1 MSDHA
6 KLSPSKRSR
15 WALCPGSIREEAK
28 YPDTGSGPAAAD
40 GTHSHTLLEYCIQ
53 LDRFIDPM
61 TQIGAK
67 FEDHEGEFVV
77 HQDRAERVKVA
88 VDYIM
93 HYSAFG
99 ILPVVSESKVDPAF
113 LLGRSDL
120 SGTVDV
126 QILAG
131 NTLELID
138 YKDGMGVVTAEGN
151 MQLEQY
157 AYGVL
162 AGYKLPVNGAYPF
175 EYVKMTIIQ
184 PKLAMKGMKPITSHT
199 VTVRSL
205 LDNMGTI
212 ITQAAATDAPDAPLV
227 PGDSQC
233 KFCRAKGSCNAL
245 ASNVMKEVGIMFQPV
260 VTQTLDVAQQSAD
273 KDPST
278 MDDAQIRQIMEAAPL
293 MRQLLEGVEKEA
305 QRRLEMGQV
314 IPGLKLV
321 NGRGSRAWALPETE
335 MAEKLIKMG
344 IPKSAVYETKLVT
357 PAKAEK
363 LTWEKK
369 DGTKVALTERQL
381 KRMEQEYVVKLA
393 GKLTVAPE
401 SDGRPA
407 VITNAA
413 PLFSAVDEGRIA
425 GDLTTRIE
433 YTVTNGVVQIQS
445 VEQTETLPSWLS

>member
-1 MSDHA
+1 VSDHA

-40 GTHSHTLLEYCIQ
+40 GTHSHTLLEHCIKNG
-53 LDRFIDPM
+53 LSDPM
-61 TQIGAK
+61 DQVGET
-67 FEDHEGEFVV
+67 FTDHEGTFKVDA
-77 HQDRAERVKVA
+77 DRAARVKSA
-88 VDYIM
+88 IEYIRERSM
-93 HYSAFG
+93 NG
-99 ILPVVSESKVDPAF
+99 IFKVISEQKVDPEH
-113 LLGRSDL
+113 LLGRDDL
-120 SGTVDV
+120 SGTVDC
-126 QILAG
+126 QIIG
-131 NTLELID
+131 PDWIELID
-138 YKDGMGVVTAEGN
+138 YKDGMGIVSAEGN
-151 MQLEQY
+151 LQLEQY

-162 AGYKLPVNGAYPF
+162 AGYKLPVNGDYPF
-175 EYVKMTIIQ
+175 KTVRMTIIQ
-184 PKLAMKGMKPITSHT
+184 PKLALRGMPAITSHD
-199 VTVRSL
+199 VSLRSL

-212 ITQAAATDAPDAPLV
+212 ITQAAATDKPDAPLV
-227 PGDSQC
+227 PGESQC

-278 MDDAQIRQIMEAAPL
+278 MDDAQIAQIMEAAPL

-305 QRRLEMGQV
+305 LRRLEAGQV

-321 NGRGSRAWALPETE
+321 NGRGSRAWALPEDD
-335 MAEKLIKMG
+335 MAEKLVKMG
-344 IPKSAVYETKLVT
+344 IPKGAIYETKLVT

-369 DGTKVALTERQL
+369 DGTKVALTDRQL

-413 PLFSAVDEGRIA
+413 PLFSAVEA
-425 GDLTTRIE
+425 APAAE
-433 YTVTNGVVQIQS
+433 S
-445 VEQTETLPSWLS
+445 LPSWLS

>member
-1 MSDHA
+1 MSTHA
-6 KLSPSKRSR
+6 MLSPSKRSR

-40 GTHSHTLLEYCIQ
+40 GTHSHTLLEHCIKNG
-53 LDRFIDPM
+53 LSDPM
-61 TQIGAK
+61 DQVGET
-67 FEDHEGEFVV
+67 FTDHEGTFKVDA
-77 HQDRAERVKVA
+77 DRAARVKSA
-88 VDYIM
+88 IEYIRERSM
-93 HYSAFG
+93 NGLFSV
-99 ILPVVSESKVDPAF
+99 ISEQKVDPEF
-113 LLGRSDL
+113 LLGRKDL
-120 SGTVDV
+120 SGTVDC
-126 QILAG
+126 QIIG
-131 NTLELID
+131 PDFLELID

-162 AGYKLPVNGAYPF
+162 AGYKLPVNGAFPF
-175 EYVKMTIIQ
+175 SRVIMTIVQ
-184 PKLAMKGMKPITSHT
+184 PKLALKGMKPITSHE
-199 VTVRSL
+199 VTVKSL
-205 LDNMGTI
+205 MDNIGTI
-212 ITQAAATDAPDAPLV
+212 VLQAAATDKPDAPLV
-227 PGDSQC
+227 PGESQC

-278 MDDAQIRQIMEAAPL
+278 MDDAQIAQIMEAAPL

-305 QRRLEMGQV
+305 LRRLEMGQV

-321 NGRGSRAWALPETE
+321 NGRGSRAWALPEDD
-335 MAEKLIKMG
+335 MAEKLVKMG

-393 GKLTVAPE
+393 GKLTVVPE
-401 SDGRPA
+401 SDGRQA

-413 PLFSAVDEGRIA
+413 PLFSAVIGV
-425 GDLTTRIE
+425 DLAIPGTE
-433 YTVTNGVVQIQS
+433 KTVVNGVVQQPES
-445 VEQTETLPSWLS
+445 LPSWLS

>member
-40 GTHSHTLLEYCIQ
+40 GTHSHTLLEHCIKNG
-53 LDRFIDPM
+53 LSDPM
-61 TQIGAK
+61 DQVGET
-67 FEDHEGEFVV
+67 FTDHEGEFKVDA
-77 HQDRAERVKVA
+77 DRAARVKTA
-88 VDYIM
+88 IDYIREQSLGGM
-93 HYSAFG
+93 
-99 ILPVVSESKVDPAF
+99 LTVVSEERVDPEH

-120 SGTVDV
+120 SGTVDC
-126 QILAG
+126 QILG
-131 NTLELID
+131 PDFLELID

-151 MQLEQY
+151 LQLEQY

-162 AGYKLPVNGAYPF
+162 AGLRLPVNGNYPF
-175 EYVKMTIIQ
+175 SRIIMTIIQ
-184 PKLAMKGMKPITSHT
+184 PKLAMKGMKPITSHE
-199 VTVRSL
+199 VSVRDL
-205 LDNMGTI
+205 LTNIGTI
-212 ITQAAATDAPDAPLV
+212 ISQAAATDAPDAPLV

-233 KFCRAKGSCNAL
+233 KFCRAKGSCSAL
-245 ASNVMKEVGIMFQPV
+245 ANNVMKEVGIMFQPV
-260 VTQTLDVAQQSAD
+260 VTETLDVAQQSAD
-273 KDPST
+273 KDPAT

-293 MRQLLEGVEKEA
+293 MRQLLEAVEKEA
-305 QRRLEMGQV
+305 LRRLESGGS

-321 NGRGSRAWALPETE
+321 NGRGSRAWALPEEE
-335 MAEKLIKMG
+335 MAEKLVKMG

-369 DGTKVALTERQL
+369 DGTKVTLTERQL
-381 KRMEQEYVVKLA
+381 KRMDQEYVSKLA

-407 VITNAA
+407 VIMNAA
-413 PLFSAVDEGRIA
+413 PLFSAVVAPLKEDGTDQAAVLQAAI
-425 GDLTTRIE
+425 D
-433 YTVTNGVVQIQS
+433 
-445 VEQTETLPSWLS
+445 QTFLPSWLS

>member
-1 MSDHA
+1 MSAHA
-6 KLSPSKRSR
+6 MLSPSKRSR

-40 GTHSHTLLEYCIQ
+40 GTHSHTLLEHCIKQFVDPLSMVGQ
-53 LDRFIDPM
+53 LM
-61 TQIGAK
+61 T
-67 FEDHEGEFVV
+67 DHEGSFHVDK
-77 HQDRAERVKVA
+77 DRAERVKVA
-88 VDYIM
+88 FDYVHKIENLG
-93 HYSAFG
+93 HR
-99 ILPVVSESKVDPAF
+99 VVSETKVDPEF
-113 LLGRSDL
+113 LLGRKDL
-120 SGTVDV
+120 SGTVDL
-126 QILAG
+126 QIIG
-131 NTLELID
+131 HDTLELID
-138 YKDGMGVVTAEGN
+138 YKDGMGIVSAEGN

-162 AGYKLPVNGAYPF
+162 AGYKLPVNGAYPID
-175 EYVKMTIIQ
+175 YVKMTIIQ

-199 VTVRSL
+199 VTVRDL
-205 LDNMGTI
+205 IANMGTI
-212 ITQAAATDAPDAPLV
+212 IAQAAATDKPDAPLV
-227 PGDSQC
+227 PGESQC
-233 KFCRAKGSCNAL
+233 KFCRAKGSCAAL

-278 MDDAQIRQIMEAAPL
+278 MDDAQIAQIMEAAPL
-293 MRQLLEGVEKEA
+293 MRQLLEGVEAEA
-305 QRRLEMGQV
+305 LRRLQAGQS

-321 NGRGSRAWALPETE
+321 NGRGSRAWALPEDD
-335 MAEKLIKMG
+335 MAEKLVKMG
-344 IPKSAVYETKLVT
+344 IPKSAVFETKLVT

-413 PLFSAVDEGRIA
+413 PLFSAVEA
-425 GDLTTRIE
+425 APAAE
-433 YTVTNGVVQIQS
+433 S
-445 VEQTETLPSWLS
+445 LPSWLS

>member
-6 KLSPSKRSR
+6 KLSPSKRNR

-40 GTHSHTLLEYCIQ
+40 GTHSHTLLEHCIKNG
-53 LDRFIDPM
+53 LSDPM
-61 TQIGAK
+61 DQVGET
-67 FEDHEGEFVV
+67 FTDHEGTFKVDA
-77 HQDRAERVKVA
+77 DRAARVKSA
-88 VDYIM
+88 IEYIRERSM
-93 HYSAFG
+93 NG
-99 ILPVVSESKVDPAF
+99 IFKVISEQKVDPEH
-113 LLGRSDL
+113 LLGRDDL
-120 SGTVDV
+120 SGTVDC
-126 QILAG
+126 QILVGDVAG
-131 NTLELID
+131 DVLELID
-138 YKDGMGVVTAEGN
+138 YKDGMGIVSAEGN

-162 AGYKLPVNGAYPF
+162 ADYKLPVNGDYPF
-175 EYVKMTIIQ
+175 STVRMTIIQ
-184 PKLAMKGMKPITSHT
+184 PKLALRGMPAITSHE
-199 VTVRSL
+199 VSVRDL
-205 LDNMGTI
+205 MANMGTI
-212 ITQAAATDAPDAPLV
+212 VAQAAATDKPDAPLV
-227 PGDSQC
+227 PGESQC
-233 KFCRAKGSCNAL
+233 KFCRAKGSCSAL

-278 MDDAQIRQIMEAAPL
+278 MDDAQIAQIMEAAPL

-305 QRRLEMGQV
+305 LRRLEAGQV

-321 NGRGSRAWALPETE
+321 NGRGSRAWALPEDD
-335 MAEKLIKMG
+335 MAEKLVKMG
-344 IPKSAVYETKLVT
+344 IPKGAIYETKLVT

-369 DGTKVALTERQL
+369 DGTKVALTDRQL

-413 PLFSAVDEGRIA
+413 PLFSAVEA
-425 GDLTTRIE
+425 APAAE
-433 YTVTNGVVQIQS
+433 S
-445 VEQTETLPSWLS
+445 LPSWLS

>member
-1 MSDHA
+1 MSTHA

-61 TQIGAK
+61 TQVGAK

-77 HQDRAERVKVA
+77 DAGRAERVKIA
-88 VDYIM
+88 VDYIRERSM
-93 HYSAFG
+93 NGMFKV
-99 ILPVVSESKVDPAF
+99 ISEQKVDPEF
-113 LLGRSDL
+113 LLGRDDL
-120 SGTVDV
+120 SGTVDC
-126 QILAG
+126 QIIG
-131 NTLELID
+131 PDWIELID
-138 YKDGMGVVTAEGN
+138 YKDGMGVVSAEGN

-162 AGYKLPVNGAYPF
+162 AGYKLPVNGVYPF
-175 EYVKMTIIQ
+175 NTHRMTIIQ
-184 PKLAMKGMKPITSHT
+184 PKLALKGMKPITSHE
-199 VTVRSL
+199 VSVRSL

-212 ITQAAATDAPDAPLV
+212 ITQAAATDKPDAPLV
-227 PGDSQC
+227 PGESQC

-273 KDPST
+273 KDPFT
-278 MDDAQIRQIMEAAPL
+278 MDDAQIAQIMEAAPL

-305 QRRLEMGQV
+305 LRRLESGQS

-321 NGRGSRAWALPETE
+321 NGRGSRAWALPEDD
-335 MAEKLIKMG
+335 MAEKLVKMG
-344 IPKSAVYETKLVT
+344 IPKSAVFETKLVT

-369 DGTKVALTERQL
+369 DGTKVALTDRQL

-413 PLFSAVDEGRIA
+413 PLFSAVEA
-425 GDLTTRIE
+425 APAAE
-433 YTVTNGVVQIQS
+433 S
-445 VEQTETLPSWLS
+445 LPSWLS